1 MRKAIM
7 RMRKLAEGKWMIPG
21 ERPEIL
27 EIGDW
32 DEVVESRP
40 MTVEPELNS
49 FAPPHN

>member
-1 MRKAIM
+1 
-7 RMRKLAEGKWMIPG
+7 MIPG

-40 MTVEPELNS
+40 MTVEDGSLAWAWNDVETMD
-49 FAPPHN
+49 AGE